1 MAYQL
6 KDINRMAAEHP
17 EDFLARADTLFASK
31 VRTAADRIAENLRQ
45 SPIVLLSG
53 PSGSGK
59 TTSALKIEEEL
70 NRRGIRTHT
79 VSMDNYFRPL
89 TPEDAPRTQDGSYDL
104 ESPLCMDMALL
115 NEHFAAL
122 NRGREILIPHYD
134 FTRKMRDTSRCTRLR
149 LGPDEV
155 IVFEGIHALNDS
167 LGGNHPEAFK
177 IYLSARSNVE
187 DGSDVVFKG
196 TWLRLTR
203 RCVRDMNFRGS
214 DVPQTFALW
223 ANVRRGEKLY
233 ISPFKYRANLILDTA
248 LPYEACVLGRYAPI
262 LRNALPDGSA
272 RQQEMVHMIDAFQR
286 FVPIDESLVAPDS
299 LLREFIGGSAY
310 SYSG

>member
-6 KDINRMAAEHP
+6 NDINRMAAEHP
-17 EDFLARADTLFASK
+17 EDFLAKADTLFASK

-70 NRRGIRTHT
+70 TRRGIRTHT
-79 VSMDNYFRPL
+79 VSMDNYFRSI
-89 TPEDAPRTQDGSYDL
+89 TENTPRTADGIYDL
-104 ESPLCMDMALL
+104 ESPLCMDMELL
-115 NEHFAAL
+115 NEHFDAL
-122 NRGREILIPHYD
+122 NQGREILIPHYD
-134 FTRKMRDTSRCTRLR
+134 FARKMRDTSRCTPLR
-149 LGPDEV
+149 LGSDEV

-177 IYLSARSNVE
+177 IYLSARSNVM
-187 DGSDVVFKG
+187 DGDDVVFKG

-214 DVPQTFALW
+214 DVPQTFSFW

-248 LPYEACVLGRYAPI
+248 LPYEVCILRHYAPI
-262 LRNALPDGSA
+262 LQEALPENNV
-272 RQQEMVHMIDAFQR
+272 RQKELVHMIHAFQR
-286 FVPIDESLVAPDS
+286 FVPIDPALAAPDS
-299 LLREFIGGSAY
+299 LIREFIGGSLY
-310 SYSG
+310 NFS

>member
-89 TPEDAPRTQDGSYDL
+89 TPEDAPGPRTAAMTW
-104 ESPLCMDMALL
+104 SPPCAWIWPCSMS
-115 NEHFAAL
+115 
-122 NRGREILIPHYD
+122 
-134 FTRKMRDTSRCTRLR
+134 TS
-149 LGPDEV
+149 P
-155 IVFEGIHALNDS
+155 
-167 LGGNHPEAFK
+167 P
-177 IYLSARSNVE
+177 
-187 DGSDVVFKG
+187 
-196 TWLRLTR
+196 
-203 RCVRDMNFRGS
+203 
-214 DVPQTFALW
+214 
-223 ANVRRGEKLY
+223 
-233 ISPFKYRANLILDTA
+233 
-248 LPYEACVLGRYAPI
+248 
-262 LRNALPDGSA
+262 
-272 RQQEMVHMIDAFQR
+272 
-286 FVPIDESLVAPDS
+286 
-299 LLREFIGGSAY
+299 
-310 SYSG
+310 

>member
-17 EDFLARADTLFASK
+17 EDFLARSDALFNSK
-31 VRTAADRIAENLRQ
+31 VRTAADRIAENLRR

-70 NRRGIRTHT
+70 TRRGIRTHT
-79 VSMDNYFRPL
+79 VSMDNYFR
-89 TPEDAPRTQDGSYDL
+89 TISQDTPRTQDGGYDL
-104 ESPLCMDMALL
+104 ESPLCMDMELL
-115 NEHFAAL
+115 NEHFSAL
-122 NRGREILIPHYD
+122 NEGKEIRIPYYD
-134 FTRKMRDTSRCTRLR
+134 FARKMRDTSRCTSMR

-155 IVFEGIHALNDS
+155 VVFEGIHALNDS
-167 LGGNHPEAFK
+167 LGGKHPEAFK
-177 IYLSARSNVE
+177 IYLSARSNIL

-248 LPYEACVLGRYAPI
+248 LPYEVCVLSQYAPI
-262 LRNALPDGSA
+262 LRQALPRDSA
-272 RQQEMVHMIDAFQR
+272 RQREMIHMIDAFQR
-286 FVPIDESLVAPDS
+286 FIPIDANLVAPDS
-299 LLREFIGGSAY
+299 LIREFIGDSAY
-310 SYSG
+310 SYGG

>member
-17 EDFLARADTLFASK
+17 EDFLARSDAQFNSK
-31 VRTAADRIAENLRQ
+31 VRTAADRIAENLRR

-70 NRRGIRTHT
+70 TRRGIRTHT
-79 VSMDNYFRPL
+79 VSMDNYFRPIS
-89 TPEDAPRTQDGSYDL
+89 EDTPRTQDGSYDL
-104 ESPLCMDMALL
+104 ESPLCMDMELL
-115 NEHFAAL
+115 NEHFTAL
-122 NRGREILIPHYD
+122 NQGKEIRIPHYD
-134 FTRKMRDTSRCTRLR
+134 FARRMRDTSRCTPMR

-155 IVFEGIHALNDS
+155 VVFEGIHALNDS
-167 LGGNHPEAFK
+167 LGGQHPEAFK
-177 IYLSARSNVE
+177 IYLSARSDIV
-187 DGSDVVFKG
+187 DGDQVVFKG

-248 LPYEACVLGRYAPI
+248 LPYEVCVLGRYAPI
-262 LRNALPDGSA
+262 LRQALPQDSA
-272 RQQEMVHMIDAFQR
+272 RQQEMVQMIDAFQR
-286 FVPIDESLVAPDS
+286 FVPIDASLVAPDS
-299 LLREFIGGSAY
+299 LLREFIGDSAY